1 MDIDLFSDMVKGLIL
16 DNDEVTLPG
25 LGTFVSE
32 VMPSTFS
39 DKGYTINP
47 PYRKLSFRQRGS
59 GNEEML
65 ADFYAEINGTD
76 LETSKR
82 ILGEFIAGLRTTL
95 QAKKVVIFP
104 GLGRLR
110 ATKENTFFFIADED
124 LDIYRYGVGLEPVS
138 LKTHEETPDE
148 VAQSVAALRELVADP
163 APVRDSIVPVTL
175 TGSVTEEEGSLTGET
190 GSENMKDVPV
200 ADAIE
205 ETVPVASTALAT
217 DTTAS
222 VTETEGSVT
231 EVTSVVTEAGGSGV
245 EGKNTVPDKIVVET
259 EKTEKTEETS
269 AATGRS
275 DTGDEKTGNEETS
288 HKTKKS
294 AWRVALIVSASLLA
308 LALVALGIFI
318 LLVHVAPDFI
328 DSILYTPEE
337 LRIINH

>member
-124 LDIYRYGVGLEPVS
+124 LDIYPYGVGLEPVS

-163 APVRDSIVPVTL
+163 APVREPIVPVTS
-175 TGSVTEEEGSLTGET
+175 TGSVTEEDGSLTGET

-217 DTTAS
+217 DTT
-222 VTETEGSVT
+222 GSVT
-231 EVTSVVTEAGGSGV
+231 EATSVVTEAGGSGV
-245 EGKNTVPDKIVVET
+245 EEKNTVPDKTVVET
-259 EKTEKTEETS
+259 EETEGTEGTS
-269 AATGRS
+269 TATGKS
-275 DTGDEKTGNEETS
+275 DTGGEKAGNEETS

-294 AWRVALIVSASLLA
+294 AWRVVLIVAASLIG

-318 LLVHVAPDFI
+318 LLAHFAPDFI

-337 LRIINH
+337 LRIINY

>member
-124 LDIYRYGVGLEPVS
+124 LDIYPYGVGLEPVS

-163 APVRDSIVPVTL
+163 APVRDPIVPVTL

-190 GSENMKDVPV
+190 GSENVKDVPV

-205 ETVPVASTALAT
+205 EAVPVTSTGSVTGVEGSVAEEAGTVTDKASTGTGET
-217 DTTAS
+217 DTTTDKTA
-222 VTETEGSVT
+222 TETEETDTLTDKSDIGA
-231 EVTSVVTEAGGSGV
+231 EKEKV
-245 EGKNTVPDKIVVET
+245 EK
-259 EKTEKTEETS
+259 EKE
-269 AATGRS
+269 
-275 DTGDEKTGNEETS
+275 EETS
-288 HKTKKS
+288 HKEKKS
-294 AWRVALIVSASLLA
+294 AWRVALIVSASLIG
-308 LALVALGIFI
+308 LALVAFGIFI
-318 LLVHVAPDFI
+318 LLAHVAPDFI

>member
-124 LDIYRYGVGLEPVS
+124 LDIYPYGVGLEPVS

-163 APVRDSIVPVTL
+163 APVREPIVPVTS
-175 TGSVTEEEGSLTGET
+175 TGSVTEE
-190 GSENMKDVPV
+190 
-200 ADAIE
+200 
-205 ETVPVASTALAT
+205 T
-217 DTTAS
+217 DTPTD
-222 VTETEGSVT
+222 E
-231 EVTSVVTEAGGSGV
+231 
-245 EGKNTVPDKIVVET
+245 
-259 EKTEKTEETS
+259 
-269 AATGRS
+269 S
-275 DTGDEKTGNEETS
+275 DTGAEKEKEGEKEKEEETS
-288 HKTKKS
+288 HKAKKS
-294 AWRVALIVSASLLA
+294 VWRVAFIVSASLIG
-308 LALVALGIFI
+308 LALVAFGIFI
-318 LLVHVAPDFI
+318 LLAHVAPDFI

>member
-124 LDIYRYGVGLEPVS
+124 LDIYPYGVGLEPVS

-163 APVRDSIVPVTL
+163 APVRDPIVPVTS
-175 TGSVTEEEGSLTGET
+175 TGSVTGVEGSVAEEAGTVTDKASTGTGET
-190 GSENMKDVPV
+190 
-200 ADAIE
+200 
-205 ETVPVASTALAT
+205 
-217 DTTAS
+217 DTTTDKTA
-222 VTETEGSVT
+222 TETEETDTLTDKSDIGA
-231 EVTSVVTEAGGSGV
+231 EKEKV
-245 EGKNTVPDKIVVET
+245 EK
-259 EKTEKTEETS
+259 EKE
-269 AATGRS
+269 
-275 DTGDEKTGNEETS
+275 EETS

-294 AWRVALIVSASLLA
+294 AWRVALIVSASLIG
-308 LALVALGIFI
+308 LALVAFGIFI
-318 LLVHVAPDFI
+318 LLAHVAPDFI

>member
-124 LDIYRYGVGLEPVS
+124 LDIYPYGVGLEPVS

-163 APVRDSIVPVTL
+163 APVRDPIVPVTS

-217 DTTAS
+217 DTT
-222 VTETEGSVT
+222 GSVT
-231 EVTSVVTEAGGSGV
+231 EATSVVTEAGGSGG
-245 EGKNTVPDKIVVET
+245 EENNTVPDKTVVET
-259 EKTEKTEETS
+259 EKTEETEGTS
-269 AATGRS
+269 TATGKS

-288 HKTKKS
+288 HKAKKS
-294 AWRVALIVSASLLA
+294 AWRVALIVVASLLA